1 MCDIK
6 NNEKNNQ
13 DTSNMKIDFIDI
25 KKINT
30 NPYQP
35 RKFFSKNSLKNLT
48 DSIKKYGL
56 LQPIALRKISID
68 LYEII
73 SGERRFR
80 ACKLL
85 NYDKIPAV
93 IINLNQKQ
101 CLYISLIE
109 NIQRNNLN
117 YLEEAEGIKNIMLD
131 CAVSIKELAIY
142 LGQSENYILRKLYLL
157 NLSKDIQAILLENNI
172 PEEYAFALLKLNSNI
187 LQHEILDKIIY
198 YGLSIKTTKKLINKI
213 LKRDQKNNINILKN
227 KSHISDLRI
236 FFNTIK
242 QAVNITKSSG
252 FDTKYIIKDD
262 LSDSSI
268 KISIEIKK

>member
-1 MCDIK
+1 MCENLEQMQVI
-6 NNEKNNQ
+6 
-13 DTSNMKIDFIDI
+13 FIPI
-25 KKINT
+25 NKINT

-56 LQPIALRKISID
+56 LQPIVLREISVD

-85 NYDKIPAV
+85 NFDKIPSV
-93 IINLNQKQ
+93 IINLSQKQ

-131 CAVSIKELAIY
+131 CSVSIQELAIF

-157 NLSKDIQAILLENNI
+157 NLSKDVQTILLKNNLN
-172 PEEYAFALLKLNSNI
+172 EEYAFALLKLNSDS
-187 LQHEILDKIIY
+187 LQREILDKIIY
-198 YGLSIKTTKKLINKI
+198 YGLSIKTTKKLINKA
-213 LKRDQKNNINILKN
+213 LKRDPKNNILKN
-227 KSHISDLRI
+227 KSHICDLRI

-262 LSDSSI
+262 LSEI

>member
-1 MCDIK
+1 MCEKK
-6 NNEKNNQ
+6 NNE
-13 DTSNMKIDFIDI
+13 MKIDFIDI

-131 CAVSIKELAIY
+131 CAVSIQELAIY